1 MVSSSSL
8 WDVVVRTVVTSGT
21 ATLIATFFALGFALL
36 LANTDWRGK
45 EVLRVIVQALYGLP
59 PVVVGVMVYLAL
71 SKDGLLSDLNWLF
84 TIEGMIFAQTLL
96 IFPLILGVAWGALER
111 VSEDKRDVFRVMNVK
126 KGRRI
131 MLEMY
136 CARRGIVNAILLGFG
151 RAIAEVG
158 AVLMVGGNI
167 AGKTR
172 VLTTSVVL
180 ETSIGEMDTALQ
192 LGGVLLVLSL
202 LVALSI
208 QLLQRVHFF
217 GHGKF
222 GEDKRDVGPFDDFD
236 LNLENLNVEKDG
248 NKILNAYSINLKQGE
263 IIALMG
269 ESGSGKSTLLRK
281 ICGLEGDDLGIGH
294 DVAYVAQQP
303 TLVMDTVAME
313 LQLPIMVHNHLP
325 DAGKEL
331 AVICGLEE
339 KERQRTD
346 TLSGG
351 EKQRLAF
358 LRALAMNRKI
368 LILDEFTSELDGLS
382 VEKIENEVLKFKQR
396 GGCVLF
402 ATHNVLQAQRL
413 ATRTIFIHQG
423 QEADAESEVAQQIK
437 SGKWIG

>member
-36 LANTDWRGK
+36 LARTDWRGK

-222 GEDKRDVGPFDDFD
+222 GDDNRDVGPFDDFD

-248 NKILNAYSINLKQGE
+248 NKILNSYSINLKQGE

-423 QEADAESEVAQQIK
+423 QEADVESEVAQQIK

>member
-1 MVSSSSL
+1 M
-8 WDVVVRTVVTSGT
+8 VVRTVVTSGT

-222 GEDKRDVGPFDDFD
+222 GDDNRDVGPFDDFD

-248 NKILNAYSINLKQGE
+248 NKILNSYSINLKQGE

-294 DVAYVAQQP
+294 EVAYVAQQP

-423 QEADAESEVAQQIK
+423 QEADAESEIAQQIK

>member
-1 MVSSSSL
+1 M
-8 WDVVVRTVVTSGT
+8 VVRTVVTSGT

-423 QEADAESEVAQQIK
+423 QETDAESEIAQQIK

>member
-1 MVSSSSL
+1 MVTSSSL
-8 WDVVVRTVVTSGT
+8 LDVVVRTVVTSGT
-21 ATLIATFFALGFALL
+21 ATLIATLIALGFALL

-45 EVLRVIVQALYGLP
+45 EMLRVIVQALYGLP
-59 PVVVGVMVYLAL
+59 PVVVGVIVYLAL
-71 SKDGLLSDLNWLF
+71 SKDGVLSDLNWLF

-126 KGRRI
+126 KTKRI
-131 MLEMY
+131 VFEIY

-151 RAIAEVG
+151 RAVAEVG

-180 ETSIGEMDTALQ
+180 ETSIGEMDAALK

-202 LVALSI
+202 LVAFSI
-208 QLLQRVHFF
+208 QLLQRIHFF
-217 GHGKF
+217 GGSHF
-222 GEDKRDVGPFDDFD
+222 GEDARDVESYEAFN
-236 LNLENLNVEKDG
+236 LNLENLSVEKDG
-248 NKILNAYSINLKQGE
+248 VRILDSFSIELNQGE

-269 ESGSGKSTLLRK
+269 ESGSGKSTLLRR
-281 ICGLEGDDLGIGH
+281 ICGLEGGDLGIGQ

-313 LQLPIMVHNHLP
+313 LQLPIMVHNQLP
-325 DAGKEL
+325 NASKEL
-331 AVICGLEE
+331 ASICGLEE
-339 KERQRTD
+339 KGKQRND

-382 VEKIENEVLKFKQR
+382 VEKIEQEVLRFKQR

-402 ATHNVLQAQRL
+402 ATHNVLQAERL
-413 ATRTIFIHQG
+413 ATRTVFIHQG
-423 QEADAESEVAQQIK
+423 MEVGPESEVAQQIIT
-437 SGKWIG
+437 GKWIG

>member
-21 ATLIATFFALGFALL
+21 ATLIATFFALAFALL
-36 LANTDWRGK
+36 LANTSWRGK

-59 PVVVGVMVYLAL
+59 PVVVGVVVYLAL
-71 SKDGLLSDLNWLF
+71 SKDGVLSDLDWLF

-111 VSEDKRDVFRVMNVK
+111 VSEDKRDVFRVMNVEK
-126 KGRRI
+126 SRRI
-131 MLEMY
+131 VLEMY
-136 CARRGIVNAILLGFG
+136 CARKGIVNAVLLGFG

-180 ETSIGEMDTALQ
+180 ETSVGEMDTALQ
-192 LGGVLLVLSL
+192 LGGVLLLLSL
-202 LVALSI
+202 LVAFSI
-208 QLLQRVHFF
+208 QLLQRIHFF
-217 GHGKF
+217 GRSNF
-222 GEDKRDVGPFDDFD
+222 GEDKRDVEAFEDFD
-236 LNLENLNVEKDG
+236 LSLENLDVEKDG
-248 NKILNAYSINLKQGE
+248 VRILDSYSIQLKQGE

-269 ESGSGKSTLLRK
+269 ESGSGKSTLLRR
-281 ICGLEGDDLGIGH
+281 ICGLEGDDLGISR
-294 DVAYVAQQP
+294 DLAYVAQQP

-313 LQLPIMVHNHLP
+313 LQLPMMVHSHLAN
-325 DAGKEL
+325 AGKEL
-331 AVICGLEE
+331 AQICGLEE
-339 KERQRTD
+339 KETQRTD

-351 EKQRLAF
+351 EKQRLVF

-382 VEKIENEVLKFKQR
+382 VEKIEKEVLEFKRR

-402 ATHNVLQAQRL
+402 ATHNVLQAKRL
-413 ATRTIFIHQG
+413 ATRTIFIHRG
-423 QEADAESEVAQQIK
+423 KEIDDESEIAQQIK

>member
-36 LANTDWRGK
+36 LANTNWRGK

-222 GEDKRDVGPFDDFD
+222 GDDNRDVGPFDDFD

-248 NKILNAYSINLKQGE
+248 NKILNSYSINLKQGE

-269 ESGSGKSTLLRK
+269 ESGSGKSTLLRR

-294 DVAYVAQQP
+294 EVAYVAQQP

-423 QEADAESEVAQQIK
+423 QETDAESEIAQQIK

>member
-248 NKILNAYSINLKQGE
+248 NKILNSYSINLKQGE

-269 ESGSGKSTLLRK
+269 ESGSGKSTLLRR

-423 QEADAESEVAQQIK
+423 QEADAESEIAQQIK

>member
-1 MVSSSSL
+1 
-8 WDVVVRTVVTSGT
+8 VVVRTVVTSGT

-36 LANTDWRGK
+36 LANTNWRGK

-423 QEADAESEVAQQIK
+423 QETDAESEIAQQIK

>member
-1 MVSSSSL
+1 M
-8 WDVVVRTVVTSGT
+8 VVRTVVTSGT

-248 NKILNAYSINLKQGE
+248 NKILNSYSINLKQGE

-423 QEADAESEVAQQIK
+423 QETDAESEIAQQIK

>member
-1 MVSSSSL
+1 M
-8 WDVVVRTVVTSGT
+8 VVRTVVTSGT

-248 NKILNAYSINLKQGE
+248 NKILNSYSINLKQGE

-269 ESGSGKSTLLRK
+269 ESGSGKSTLLRR

-423 QEADAESEVAQQIK
+423 QEADAESEIAQQIK

>member
-1 MVSSSSL
+1 MVSPSSL

-36 LANTDWRGK
+36 LANTNWRGK

-126 KGRRI
+126 KSRRVI
-131 MLEMY
+131 LEMY

-208 QLLQRVHFF
+208 QLLQRVHFL

-222 GEDKRDVGPFDDFD
+222 GEDSRDIESFDDFD
-236 LNLENLNVEKDG
+236 LHLENLNVEKDG
-248 NKILNAYSINLKQGE
+248 IKILNSYSIKLKQGE

-269 ESGSGKSTLLRK
+269 ESGSGKSTLLRR
-281 ICGLEGDDLGIGH
+281 ICGLEGDDLGIGR

-423 QEADAESEVAQQIK
+423 RETDAESEIAQQIK

>member
-1 MVSSSSL
+1 MVSPSSL

-36 LANTDWRGK
+36 LANTNWRGK

-126 KGRRI
+126 KSRRV

-208 QLLQRVHFF
+208 QLLQRVHFL

-222 GEDKRDVGPFDDFD
+222 GEDSRDIESFDDFD
-236 LNLENLNVEKDG
+236 LHLENLNVEKDG
-248 NKILNAYSINLKQGE
+248 IKILNSYSIKLKQGE

-269 ESGSGKSTLLRK
+269 ESGSGKSTLLRR
-281 ICGLEGDDLGIGH
+281 ICGLEGDDLGIGR

-331 AVICGLEE
+331 ALICGLEE

-423 QEADAESEVAQQIK
+423 RETDAESEIAQQIK

>member
-36 LANTDWRGK
+36 LANTNWRGK

-222 GEDKRDVGPFDDFD
+222 GDDNRDVGPFDDFD

-248 NKILNAYSINLKQGE
+248 NKILNSYSINLKQGE

>member
-8 WDVVVRTVVTSGT
+8 WDVVIRTVVTSGT
-21 ATLIATFFALGFALL
+21 ATLIATFSALGFALL
-36 LANTDWRGK
+36 LSNTNWRGK

-131 MLEMY
+131 VLEMY

-217 GHGKF
+217 GHGRF
-222 GEDKRDVGPFDDFD
+222 GNDNRDAGLFDDFD

-248 NKILNAYSINLKQGE
+248 NKILNSYSINLKQGE

-269 ESGSGKSTLLRK
+269 ESGSGKSTLLRR

-368 LILDEFTSELDGLS
+368 MILDEFTSELDGLS

-413 ATRTIFIHQG
+413 ATRTIFIHRG
-423 QEADAESEVAQQIK
+423 QEIDAESEIAQQIK

>member
-1 MVSSSSL
+1 MVSPSSL

-36 LANTDWRGK
+36 LANTNWRGK

-126 KGRRI
+126 KSRRV

-208 QLLQRVHFF
+208 QLLQRVHFL

-222 GEDKRDVGPFDDFD
+222 GEDSRDIESFDDFD
-236 LNLENLNVEKDG
+236 LHLENLNVEKDG
-248 NKILNAYSINLKQGE
+248 IKILNSYSIKLKQGE

-269 ESGSGKSTLLRK
+269 ESGSGKSTLLRR
-281 ICGLEGDDLGIGH
+281 ICGLEGDDLGIGR

-423 QEADAESEVAQQIK
+423 RETDAESEIAQQIK

>member
-1 MVSSSSL
+1 M
-8 WDVVVRTVVTSGT
+8 VVRTVVTSGT

-222 GEDKRDVGPFDDFD
+222 GEDNRDVGPFDDFD

-248 NKILNAYSINLKQGE
+248 NKILNSYSINLKQGE

>member
-222 GEDKRDVGPFDDFD
+222 GDDNRDVGPFDDFD

-248 NKILNAYSINLKQGE
+248 NKILNSYSINLKQGE

-269 ESGSGKSTLLRK
+269 ESGSGKSTLLRR

-413 ATRTIFIHQG
+413 ATRTIFIHRG
-423 QEADAESEVAQQIK
+423 QETDAESEIAQQIK

>member
-222 GEDKRDVGPFDDFD
+222 GDDNRDVGPFDDFD

-248 NKILNAYSINLKQGE
+248 NKILNSYSINLKQGE

-269 ESGSGKSTLLRK
+269 ESGSGKSTLLRR

-423 QEADAESEVAQQIK
+423 QEADAESEIAQQIK

>member
-222 GEDKRDVGPFDDFD
+222 GDDNRDVGPFDDFD

-248 NKILNAYSINLKQGE
+248 NKILNSYSINLKQGE

-269 ESGSGKSTLLRK
+269 DSGSGKSTLLRR

-423 QEADAESEVAQQIK
+423 QETDAESEIAQQIK

>member
-248 NKILNAYSINLKQGE
+248 NKILNSYSINLKQGE

>member
-1 MVSSSSL
+1 M
-8 WDVVVRTVVTSGT
+8 VVRTVVTSGT

-36 LANTDWRGK
+36 LANTNWRGK

-126 KGRRI
+126 KGRRV

-269 ESGSGKSTLLRK
+269 ESGSGKSTLLRR
-281 ICGLEGDDLGIGH
+281 ICGLEGDDLGIGR

-423 QEADAESEVAQQIK
+423 QETDAESEIAQQIK

>member
-1 MVSSSSL
+1 M
-8 WDVVVRTVVTSGT
+8 VVRTVVTSGT

-131 MLEMY
+131 LLEMY

-222 GEDKRDVGPFDDFD
+222 GDDNRDVGPFDDFD

-248 NKILNAYSINLKQGE
+248 NKILNSYSINLKQGE

-269 ESGSGKSTLLRK
+269 ESGSGKSTLLRR

-423 QEADAESEVAQQIK
+423 QEADAESEIAQQIK

>member
-1 MVSSSSL
+1 VVSSSSL

-36 LANTDWRGK
+36 LANTDWRSK

-269 ESGSGKSTLLRK
+269 ESGSGKSTLLRR

-423 QEADAESEVAQQIK
+423 QETDAESEIAQQIK

>member
-248 NKILNAYSINLKQGE
+248 NKILNSYSINLKQGE

-423 QEADAESEVAQQIK
+423 QETDAESEIAQQIK

>member
-1 MVSSSSL
+1 M
-8 WDVVVRTVVTSGT
+8 VVRTVVTSGT

-269 ESGSGKSTLLRK
+269 ESGSGKSTLLRR

>member
-1 MVSSSSL
+1 M
-8 WDVVVRTVVTSGT
+8 
-21 ATLIATFFALGFALL
+21 
-36 LANTDWRGK
+36 
-45 EVLRVIVQALYGLP
+45 
-59 PVVVGVMVYLAL
+59 
-71 SKDGLLSDLNWLF
+71 
-84 TIEGMIFAQTLL
+84 
-96 IFPLILGVAWGALER
+96 
-111 VSEDKRDVFRVMNVK
+111 
-126 KGRRI
+126 
-131 MLEMY
+131 
-136 CARRGIVNAILLGFG
+136 
-151 RAIAEVG
+151 
-158 AVLMVGGNI
+158 
-167 AGKTR
+167 
-172 VLTTSVVL
+172 VL

-222 GEDKRDVGPFDDFD
+222 GDDNRDVGPFDDFD

-248 NKILNAYSINLKQGE
+248 NKILNSYSINLKQGE

-269 ESGSGKSTLLRK
+269 ESGSGKSTLLRR

-423 QEADAESEVAQQIK
+423 QEADAESEIAQQIK

>member
-1 MVSSSSL
+1 
-8 WDVVVRTVVTSGT
+8 VVTSGT

-222 GEDKRDVGPFDDFD
+222 GDDNRDVGPFDDFD

-248 NKILNAYSINLKQGE
+248 NKILNSYSINLKQGE

-269 ESGSGKSTLLRK
+269 ESGSGKSTLLRR

-423 QEADAESEVAQQIK
+423 QETDAESEIAQQIK

>member
-36 LANTDWRGK
+36 LANTNWRGK

-248 NKILNAYSINLKQGE
+248 NKILNSYSINLKQGE

-423 QEADAESEVAQQIK
+423 QEADAESEIAQQIK

>member
-222 GEDKRDVGPFDDFD
+222 GDDNRDVGPFDDFD

-248 NKILNAYSINLKQGE
+248 NKILNSYSINLKQGE

>member
-1 MVSSSSL
+1 MASPSSL

-36 LANTDWRGK
+36 LANTNWRGK

-126 KGRRI
+126 KSRRV

-172 VLTTSVVL
+172 VITTSVVL

-208 QLLQRVHFF
+208 QLLQRVHFL

-222 GEDKRDVGPFDDFD
+222 GEDSRDIESFDNFD
-236 LNLENLNVEKDG
+236 LHLENLNVEKDG
-248 NKILNAYSINLKQGE
+248 IRILNSYSIKLKQGE

-269 ESGSGKSTLLRK
+269 ESGSGKSTLLRR
-281 ICGLEGDDLGIGH
+281 ICGLEGDDLGIGR

-313 LQLPIMVHNHLP
+313 LHLPIMVHNHLP

-331 AVICGLEE
+331 ALICGLEE

-423 QEADAESEVAQQIK
+423 RETDPESEIAQQIK

>member
-36 LANTDWRGK
+36 LANTNWRSK

-222 GEDKRDVGPFDDFD
+222 GDDNRDVGPFDDFD

-248 NKILNAYSINLKQGE
+248 NKILNSYSINLKQGE

-423 QEADAESEVAQQIK
+423 QEADVESEVAQQIK

>member
-1 MVSSSSL
+1 M
-8 WDVVVRTVVTSGT
+8 VVRTVVTSGT

-36 LANTDWRGK
+36 LANTNRRGK

-126 KGRRI
+126 KSRRV

-208 QLLQRVHFF
+208 QLLQRVHFL

-222 GEDKRDVGPFDDFD
+222 GEDSRDIESFDDFD
-236 LNLENLNVEKDG
+236 LHLENLNVEKDG
-248 NKILNAYSINLKQGE
+248 IKILNSYSIKLKQGE

-269 ESGSGKSTLLRK
+269 ESGSGKSTLLRR
-281 ICGLEGDDLGIGH
+281 ICGLEGDDLGIGR

-331 AVICGLEE
+331 ALICGLEE

-423 QEADAESEVAQQIK
+423 RETDPESEIAQQIK

>member
-1 MVSSSSL
+1 MVTSSSL
-8 WDVVVRTVVTSGT
+8 WDVVARTVVTSGT
-21 ATLIATFFALGFALL
+21 ATLIATIFALGFALL
-36 LANTDWRGK
+36 LANTNWRGK
-45 EVLRVIVQALYGLP
+45 EILRIIIQALYGLP
-59 PVVVGVMVYLAL
+59 PVVVGVVVYLAL
-71 SKDGLLSDLNWLF
+71 SKDGVLANLNWLF

-96 IFPLILGVAWGALER
+96 IFPLILGVAWGSLER

-126 KGRRI
+126 KSKRI
-131 MLEMY
+131 VLEMY

-180 ETSIGEMDTALQ
+180 ETSIGKMDAALQ
-192 LGGVLLVLSL
+192 LGGVLLILSL
-202 LVALSI
+202 AVALSI
-208 QLLQRVHFF
+208 QLLQRIQLF
-217 GHGKF
+217 GRGNF
-222 GEDKRDVGPFDDFD
+222 GEEKRSTDSFDDFTIK
-236 LNLENLNVEKDG
+236 LENLSVEKDG
-248 NKILNAYSINLKQGE
+248 VPLLDSFPIELNGGE

-269 ESGSGKSTLLRK
+269 ESGSGKSTLLRR
-281 ICGLEGDDLGIGH
+281 ICGLEGDDLGIGQNI
-294 DVAYVAQQP
+294 AYVAQQP

-313 LQLPIMVHNHLP
+313 LRLPTIVHNDLP
-325 DAGKEL
+325 SAGKDL
-331 AVICGLEE
+331 ALICGLED
-339 KERQRTD
+339 KEMQRTD
-346 TLSGG
+346 SLSGG
-351 EKQRLAF
+351 EKQRLVF

-382 VEKIENEVLKFKQR
+382 IEHIEREVLEFKQR

-402 ATHNVLQAQRL
+402 ATHNILQAKRL

-423 QEADAESEVAQQIK
+423 KKIESGSEIAQQIE

>member
-1 MVSSSSL
+1 M
-8 WDVVVRTVVTSGT
+8 VVRTVVTSGT

-36 LANTDWRGK
+36 LANTNWRGK

-222 GEDKRDVGPFDDFD
+222 GDDNRDVGPFDDFD

-248 NKILNAYSINLKQGE
+248 NKILNSYSINLKQGE

-294 DVAYVAQQP
+294 EVAYVAQQP

-423 QEADAESEVAQQIK
+423 QETDAESEIAQQIK

>member
-222 GEDKRDVGPFDDFD
+222 GDDNRDVGPFDDFD

-248 NKILNAYSINLKQGE
+248 NKILNSYSINLKQGE

-269 ESGSGKSTLLRK
+269 ESGSGKSTLLRR

-423 QEADAESEVAQQIK
+423 QEDDVESEIAQQIK
-437 SGKWIG
+437 SGKWID

>member
-1 MVSSSSL
+1 
-8 WDVVVRTVVTSGT
+8 VVVRTVVTSGT

-36 LANTDWRGK
+36 LANTNWRGK

-126 KGRRI
+126 KSRRV

-208 QLLQRVHFF
+208 QLLQRVHFL

-222 GEDKRDVGPFDDFD
+222 GEDSRDIESFDDFD
-236 LNLENLNVEKDG
+236 LHLENLNVEKDG
-248 NKILNAYSINLKQGE
+248 IKILNSYSIKLKQGE

-269 ESGSGKSTLLRK
+269 ESGSGKSTLLRR
-281 ICGLEGDDLGIGH
+281 ICGLEGDDLGIGR

-423 QEADAESEVAQQIK
+423 RETDAESEIAQQIK

>member
-1 MVSSSSL
+1 M
-8 WDVVVRTVVTSGT
+8 VVRTVVTSGT

-36 LANTDWRGK
+36 LANTNWRGK

-248 NKILNAYSINLKQGE
+248 NKILNSYSINLKQGE

-423 QEADAESEVAQQIK
+423 QEADAESEIAQQIK